1 MTPISSNEKLYRVRV
16 VAPPRFEFTDEYLA
30 ALLFGSISAAK
41 EFESRYLELNPSEV
55 TPNA

>member
-1 MTPISSNEKLYRVRV
+1 MTEVSSNEKLSRMRM